1 MFENEYEDDFLSSG
15 FQDDLSRFEEMISKG
30 RSDFFDSDRLDTF
43 IDHFMMS
50 NQFKKAMDC
59 VAHAISYFPHN
70 INFKIRKA
78 QVLANL
84 GRLNEALALLMQYEK
99 MLADDLEFILTKASV
114 HSQMRDSK
122 TAIKYFERA
131 IEFAEPEEKDEIY
144 LDLAAE
150 YQNMG
155 TFDQAIKILRQAITF
170 NPENEPA
177 VHELAYCYDLTN
189 DTDSAIQCYQSY
201 LDLRPYSFTTWY
213 NLGNAYSK
221 AEDYEKALW
230 AYDYC
235 TIINEDFTSALFNM
249 GNIYLVIE
257 KFDKAIACF
266 EKCIEIDGDDALALD
281 YIAEAYEHMEEYE
294 LAMQYYKRSID
305 VQPDLPDPWLGMG
318 IALDLLHR
326 TTEAIPYL
334 KKAVELDELNPDYLH
349 VLAGA
354 YTKNGNTV
362 EATVLLYKALTINP
376 LSDEV
381 LVDLT
386 ELRAMDNAVYAFDEM
401 HEHIEEYELHDIAL
415 LHRVKYAWLAGRQT
429 DALIFFRELV
439 IDKPELAI
447 QLTDVFP
454 DALLIPAI
462 AELYNYLR

>member
-1 MFENEYEDDFLSSG
+1 MFENEDEDDFLSSG
-15 FQDDLSRFEEMISKG
+15 FHDDLTRFEDMIKSG
-30 RSDFFDSDRLDTF
+30 RSDFFDSDRLDSF

-59 VAHAISYFPHN
+59 VSHAISYFPHN
-70 INFKIRKA
+70 VNFKIRKA
-78 QVLANL
+78 QVLTNL
-84 GRLNEALALLMQYEK
+84 GRLNEALGLLMQNEK
-99 MLADDLEFILTKASV
+99 LMTDDLEFVLTKASV

-131 IEFAEPEEKDEIY
+131 IELAEPEEKDEIF

-155 TFDQAIKILRQAITF
+155 SFDLAIKILKHAIEF

-177 VHELAYCYDLTN
+177 VHELAYCFDLTN
-189 DTDSAIQCYQSY
+189 NMDGAIQCYQSY

-221 AEDYEKALW
+221 AEQYENALW

-235 TIINEDFTSALFNM
+235 TIINEDFTSAFFNM

-257 KFDKAIACF
+257 KFEKAIECF
-266 EKCIEIDGDDALALD
+266 EKCIEIDGEDALALD

-305 VQPDLPDPWLGMG
+305 LQPDLPDPWLGMG
-318 IALDLLHR
+318 IALDLMHR
-326 TTEAIPYL
+326 TPEAIPFL

-362 EATVLLYKALTINP
+362 EASALLYKALSINP
-376 LSDEV
+376 LSDEII
-381 LVDLT
+381 VDLT
-386 ELRAMDNAVYAFDEM
+386 ELRALDNVAYAFEELHD
-401 HEHIEEYELHDIAL
+401 HIENYELSDIAL
-415 LHRVKYAWLAGRQT
+415 LNRVKYAWLAGRQT
-429 DALIFFRELV
+429 DATIFMRELV
-439 IDKPELAI
+439 IDKPELAL

-454 DALLIPAI
+454 EALTIPAL
-462 AELYNYLR
+462 AELYGYLK

>member
-1 MFENEYEDDFLSSG
+1 MFENEDEDDFLSSS
-15 FQDDLSRFEEMISKG
+15 FQDELSRFEDMISKG
-30 RSDFFDSDRLDTF
+30 RLDFFDSDRLDSF

-59 VAHAISYFPHN
+59 VSHAINFFPHN

-84 GRLNEALALLMQYEK
+84 GRLNEALALLMQFDK
-99 MLADDLEFILTKASV
+99 MLSDDLEFVLTKASV

-122 TAIKYFERA
+122 TAIKYFEKA
-131 IEFAEPEEKDEIY
+131 IDLAEPEEKDEIY
-144 LDLAAE
+144 LDLSAE

-155 TFDQAIKILRQAITF
+155 NFEQAIKILQKAIAF

-189 DTDSAIQCYQSY
+189 DMPSAIQCYSSY
-201 LDLRPYSFTTWY
+201 LDIRPYSFTTWY
-213 NLGNAYSK
+213 NLGNAFSK
-221 AEDYEKALW
+221 AENYDKALW

-235 TIINEDFTSALFNM
+235 TIISEDFASAYFNM
-249 GNIYLVIE
+249 GNIYLVLE
-257 KFDKAIACF
+257 KFEKAIECF
-266 EKCIEIDGDDALALD
+266 ERCIQIDGEDAMALD

-294 LAMQYYKRSID
+294 LAMHYYKRSIEL
-305 VQPDLPDPWLGMG
+305 QPDLPDPWLGMG
-318 IALDLLHR
+318 IALDLMHR
-326 TTEAIPYL
+326 THEAIPYL
-334 KKAVELDELNPDYLH
+334 LKAVELDELNPDYLH

-354 YTKNGNTV
+354 YIKNGNTV
-362 EATVLLYKALTINP
+362 EAAVLLYKALTINP
-376 LSDEV
+376 LSDEI

-386 ELRAMDNAVYAFDEM
+386 ELRAMDNIAYAFDEL
-401 HEHIEEYELHDIAL
+401 HEHIESYELSDIAL

-429 DALIFFRELV
+429 DAMIFFRELV

-447 QLTDVFP
+447 QLTDFFP
-454 DALLIPAI
+454 EALSIPVLAD
-462 AELYNYLR
+462 LYNLLR

>member
-1 MFENEYEDDFLSSG
+1 MFENEDDDDFLSSG
-15 FQDDLSRFEEMISKG
+15 FHEDLGRFEEMISKG
-30 RSDFFDSDRLDTF
+30 RSDFFDSDRLDSF

-59 VAHAISYFPHN
+59 VMHAINYFPHD

-84 GRLNEALALLMQYEK
+84 GRLNEALAILMQYEK
-99 MLADDLEFILTKASV
+99 MLIGDLEFVLTKASV

-122 TAIKYFERA
+122 TAIKYFEKA
-131 IEFAEPEEKDEIY
+131 IELAEPEEKDEIY
-144 LDLAAE
+144 LDLSAE

-155 TFDQAIKILRQAITF
+155 NFDQAIKVLQKAIAL

-189 DTDSAIQCYQSY
+189 DMPSAIQCYSSY
-201 LDLRPYSFTTWY
+201 LDIRPYSFTTWY
-213 NLGNAYSK
+213 NLGNAFSK
-221 AEDYEKALW
+221 AENYEKALW

-235 TIINEDFTSALFNM
+235 TIISEDFASAYFNM
-249 GNIYLVIE
+249 GNIYLVLE
-257 KFDKAIACF
+257 KFEKAIECF
-266 EKCIEIDGDDALALD
+266 ERCIEIDGEDAMALD

-294 LAMQYYKRSID
+294 LAMQYYKRSIEI
-305 VQPDLPDPWLGMG
+305 QPDLPDPWLGMG
-318 IALDLLHR
+318 IALDLMHR
-326 TTEAIPYL
+326 THEAIPYL

-354 YTKNGNTV
+354 LIKLGQTV
-362 EATVLLYKALTINP
+362 EAAALLYKALTINP
-376 LSDEV
+376 LSDEI

-386 ELRAMDNAVYAFDEM
+386 ELRAMDNVVYAFDEL
-401 HEHIEEYELHDIAL
+401 HEHIESYELSDIAL
-415 LHRVKYAWLAGRQT
+415 LHRVKYAWFAGRQT

-439 IDKPELAI
+439 IDKPELAL
-447 QLTDVFP
+447 QLMDVFP
-454 DALLIPAI
+454 EALSIPAL
-462 AELYNYLR
+462 ADLYNFLR

>member
-1 MFENEYEDDFLSSG
+1 MFENEDEDDFLSSG
-15 FQDDLSRFEEMISKG
+15 FQDELSRFEDMISQG
-30 RSDFFDSDRLDTF
+30 RSDFFDADRLDSF

-59 VAHAISYFPHN
+59 VSHAITYFPHN
-70 INFKIRKA
+70 INFKVRKA

-84 GRLNEALALLMQYEK
+84 GRLNEALTLLMQYEK
-99 MLADDLEFILTKASV
+99 MLIDDLEFVLTKASV

-122 TAIKYFERA
+122 AAIKYFERA
-131 IEFAEPEEKDEIY
+131 IELAEPEEKDEIF

-155 TFDQAIKILRQAITF
+155 NFEQSIKVLQKAIAF

-177 VHELAYCYDLTN
+177 VHELAYCFDLTN
-189 DTDSAIQCYQSY
+189 NMDGAIACYQSY
-201 LDLRPYSFTTWY
+201 LDIRPYSFTTWY
-213 NLGNAYSK
+213 NMGNAYSK
-221 AEDYEKALW
+221 AENYDKALW

-235 TIINEDFTSALFNM
+235 TIINEDFASAFFNM
-249 GNIYLVIE
+249 GNIYLVLE
-257 KFDKAIACF
+257 KFEKAIECF
-266 EKCIEIDGDDALALD
+266 ERCIEIDGEDAMALD

-294 LAMQYYKRSID
+294 LAMQYYKRSIEL
-305 VQPDLPDPWLGMG
+305 QPDLPDPWLGMG
-318 IALDLLHR
+318 IALDLMHR
-326 TTEAIPYL
+326 TSEAIPYL

-354 YTKNGNTV
+354 ETKLGNTV
-362 EATVLLYKALTINP
+362 EATAFLYKALTINP
-376 LSDEV
+376 ISEEI

-386 ELRAMDNAVYAFDEM
+386 DLRALDNVVYAFDELND
-401 HEHIEEYELHDIAL
+401 HIENYELSDIAL

-429 DALIFFRELV
+429 DSIIFYRELV
-439 IDKPELAI
+439 IDNPDLAR

-454 DALLIPAI
+454 ETLMIPAL
-462 AELYNYLR
+462 AELFNHLR